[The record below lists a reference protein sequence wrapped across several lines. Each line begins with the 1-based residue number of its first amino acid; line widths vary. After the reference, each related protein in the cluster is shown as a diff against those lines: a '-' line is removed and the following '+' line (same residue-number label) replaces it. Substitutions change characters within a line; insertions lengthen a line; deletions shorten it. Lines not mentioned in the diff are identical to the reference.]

1 MSNGQMFSFQCFKS
15 FLISKR
21 KIIGC
26 TARLLF
32 RPWMWPFLI
41 GSIRL
46 SGKNTDFSIFKIHF
60 STTNISALSKILF
73 DEKSEGIIT

>member
-1 MSNGQMFSFQCFKS
+1 MPNGQLFSFQGFKS
-15 FLISKR
+15 FRISKR

-60 STTNISALSKILF
+60 STTKSKILF